1 MNMHGPQNV
10 MAETELKHLAA
21 TVQQI
26 ITPASNSPIIGMY
39 QDSLLG
45 AYRFTREKIDLTPR
59 QAMNLLM
66 AYKNIDIDALL
77 SLEGK
82 ITNFDVLSQI
92 MPHIT
97 MTIKNK
103 LMGENEDFATTNNVM
118 EIRNGKYVRGHME
131 KSVLGSTT
139 NGIIHRAFNDFGP
152 DRAAAFIDDLQAI
165 VTEYMKTSSYS
176 VGISDLLADK
186 NTMTQITSTIATQKM
201 EAKKLMDSVHLGIF
215 KNETANSNAAEFE
228 NQITNIMK
236 KADNDAGKIGS
247 KSLSKNNRF
256 LMIVNSG
263 SKGNM
268 INISQMISCLGQQAV
283 EGKRIP
289 YGLDSRTLPH
299 YFKYDDSPGARGYI
313 ENSYISGLTAPEL
326 FFHAMGGRIGLID
339 TAVKSVSWETPIVLI
354 DNGRPLYTEIGRWID
369 GIIDV
374 SEQVK
379 KYEEKNMEL
388 VDIPNGTVFVPT
400 MNEHGEV
407 TWEEITAVTR
417 HDPGNVLYQIKSL
430 GGREV
435 IVTESKS
442 LLIWNKEKGIFEE
455 ILTPDIRVGDCLPV
469 TMELCEPPVVLN
481 EIDVSAYLPKNKYV
495 YGSDFNKATQ
505 MMNSAMEGREK
516 IPAGWWNEH
525 NGKDFV
531 LPYTKKSSLQRTN
544 VRSNTDVI
552 MDGYIYP
559 YHAQRIDSKMPEK
572 FELNF
577 ENGQFIG
584 LFLADGH
591 AYESAVYITKNNEN
605 VQTFVK
611 TWFENHGISYE
622 VRDNQNKVGKST
634 SICGHSGVLANL
646 LNGLVGKGAA
656 EKHVPTEAFIAN
668 IEFVKGML
676 SGYFSGDGT
685 VSKNSVE
692 ACSSSKRLIEGISM
706 LCSRIG
712 VFCKV
717 FSTQLKRNNLG
728 TKNIRPSYRISI
740 RANWGRTFAEN
751 IQLIENN
758 KQAKL
763 SAIRWGDAHIN
774 FAHHNNVV
782 LDPIVSIT
790 PLSPEKYPK
799 MYDLTI
805 PKTLNFGI
813 ANGLQV
819 RDTSSTGYIQR
830 RLIKG
835 LEDLKVEYDMTVRNS
850 NGKIVQFAYGDD
862 GFDSTKVE
870 NQQIPLAG
878 MSVEDVYMMYDIARI
893 TDKERGS
900 KDIYT
905 PAIVNKIRGEVEE
918 TRKKCRQYIDRML
931 ADREELV
938 KNVFKYKDDAGVK
951 VPVAFKHIINNVAG
965 SMGLDAH
972 SMVDITPL
980 ETFIMVEEYFHKLEK
995 LHYVRPT
1002 NLFRIMYYFYL
1013 NPRDLLC
1020 VKRYNKAALTV
1031 LLETIVLK
1039 YKQAVVNPGDMVGV
1053 IAGQSIGEPTTQ
1065 LTLNSFVYETEI
1077 LVRNAKG
1084 EIKCVQIG
1092 DFAKWG
1098 IDTSR
1103 KIEYMDAKDTTY
1115 AELCEFYEVPSATE
1129 DGRTVWRRIEAV
1141 TKHPVINEDGT
1152 NTMLKVTT
1160 KGQREII
1167 ATKAKSFL
1175 QLIDGKIVG
1184 VNGSELQV
1192 GDYLPV
1198 SKKALD
1204 FTERNSFD
1212 LREILSPKEY
1222 IYGTEME
1229 KARSHMHEYHWWMKH
1244 AGKSFVLPYAR
1255 SDSAYVALNGG
1266 HNKGYKTQFVYKPG
1280 CVYTTTNSIGNYE
1293 IPETMPLDYDF
1304 GYLIGAYCAE
1314 GCMTKHQVSIANNVN
1329 EYLAPIERWC
1339 AKHNLTTKIYCHK
1352 NKIQEGWTSQDIRI
1366 YNTVLCRILD
1376 KLCGKLSHNKFVSDI
1391 IMFSNRE
1398 CILGFLDAYI
1408 SGDGCVNKD
1417 QNGRIKDIAMSSV
1430 SHRMLTQVQVMLKNI
1445 GVISKM
1451 HKCPKQETNN
1461 RGSKD
1466 IKQGYLLR
1474 VANKQSQKLAS
1485 LLNLSID
1492 YKRERIAKLLT
1503 QDFKYD
1509 YCGSDLQIPNIINGE
1524 TIMQARDGRCSDL
1537 EFDQIISIE
1546 EVPNTTPYAYDLTVE
1561 DTRNFDCMNGLAQR
1575 DTFHLAGVSSKSNVT
1590 RGVPRIEEILNLTK
1604 SQKSTSLTVHLKPM
1618 DEQHMDRAV
1627 KYAKMLEHTKLAD
1640 VVKSMQICFDP
1651 AEDDT
1656 RIADDREFMRQFI
1669 EFERMMEECGAET
1682 SMSEKSKW
1690 VLRMEMD
1697 EETMLD
1703 KNITMDDVHFAL
1715 KNSTLGQDITCSYSD
1730 YNSDKLVFRIRSST
1744 FGQSKKK
1751 TKNAPASLD
1760 LSDDI
1765 SMLRSYQ
1772 DSILNSVVL
1781 RGVTGIVNVLP
1792 RKLQNMVDKEDG
1804 KYVRKDMWV
1813 LDTTG
1818 TNLLDTLAL
1827 DYIDPY
1833 RTYSNDIKEV
1843 FDVLGIDAARQT
1855 IFDEMTDVMEA
1866 SDVYINYH
1874 HLSLL
1879 CDRMTL
1885 TKGMVSIYRTGILSD
1900 DIGPVAKSTF
1910 EVHTKVL
1917 LDAAR
1922 RAEFDHIRGVSA
1934 NVMCGQQGLYGTNA
1948 FQVVLDMKAMSKIE
1962 DTMVDVQTDDVEK
1975 MMAEMGLG
1983 TEDGCVSKI
1992 KNNIKYLN
2000 RENTGECDDNYDM
2013 GF

>member
-1 MNMHGPQNV
+1 MHLGQNI

-26 ITPASNSPIIGMY
+26 ITPTSNSPIIGMY

-77 SLEGK
+77 QLK
-82 ITNFDVLSQI
+82 DNITNFDVLSQI

-97 MTIKNK
+97 MTVKNK
-103 LMGENEDFATTNNVM
+103 LIKDDEDYSTSNNVM
-118 EIRNGKYVRGHME
+118 EIRNGKYIRGQMD

-139 NGIIHRAFNDFGP
+139 NGLIHRAFNDFAP
-152 DRAAAFIDDLQAI
+152 ERAAEFIDDLQAI

-201 EAKKLMDSVHLGIF
+201 EAKKLIDSVHLGVF
-215 KNETANSNAAEFE
+215 KNETANSNAVEFE

-469 TMELCEPPVVLN
+469 TKSLCDIDIGCNAYTEN
-481 EIDVSAYLPKNKYV
+481 EIKQFHERICDGDSMVFP
-495 YGSDFNKATQ
+495 D
-505 MMNSAMEGREK
+505 
-516 IPAGWWNEH
+516 
-525 NGKDFV
+525 DFV
-531 LPYTKKSSLQRTN
+531 LN
-544 VRSNTDVI
+544 I
-552 MDGYIYP
+552 
-559 YHAQRIDSKMPEK
+559 
-572 FELNF
+572 
-577 ENGQFIG
+577 
-584 LFLADGH
+584 
-591 AYESAVYITKNNEN
+591 NNCRLLYDCIN
-605 VQTFVK
+605 L
-611 TWFENHGISYE
+611 YM
-622 VRDNQNKVGKST
+622 NK
-634 SICGHSGVLANL
+634 
-646 LNGLVGKGAA
+646 
-656 EKHVPTEAFIAN
+656 
-668 IEFVKGML
+668 
-676 SGYFSGDGT
+676 T
-685 VSKNSVE
+685 VSTCYETYSEKDRNIIGMAFS
-692 ACSSSKRLIEGISM
+692 RLGK
-706 LCSRIG
+706 
-712 VFCKV
+712 FCEFRGNDICMFMSEYETV
-717 FSTQLKRNNLG
+717 
-728 TKNIRPSYRISI
+728 
-740 RANWGRTFAEN
+740 
-751 IQLIENN
+751 
-758 KQAKL
+758 
-763 SAIRWGDAHIN
+763 
-774 FAHHNNVV
+774 NNVV

-905 PAIVNKIRGEVEE
+905 PAIVNKIRGEVDE
-918 TRKKCRQYIDRML
+918 TRKMCRKYIDRML
-931 ADREELV
+931 SDREDLV
-938 KNVFKYKDDAGVK
+938 KDVFKYKDDAGVR
-951 VPVAFKHIINNVAG
+951 VPVAFKHLINNVAG
-965 SMGLDAH
+965 SMKLDAH
-972 SMVDITPL
+972 SMVDISPL
-980 ETFIMVEEYFHKLEK
+980 ETFILVETYFQKLEK

-1002 NLFRIMYYFYL
+1002 NLFRIMYFFYL

-1020 VKRYNKAALTV
+1020 VKRYNKTALTV
-1031 LLETIVLK
+1031 LLETVVLK

-1175 QLIDGKIVG
+1175 QLVDGKIVG

-1198 SKKALD
+1198 SKKPLD
-1204 FTERNSFD
+1204 FTERKSFD

-1229 KARSHMHEYHWWMKH
+1229 KARSHMHENRWWMKH

-1255 SDSAYVALNGG
+1255 SDSAYCALNGG
-1266 HNKGYKTQFVYKPG
+1266 HNKGSKTQFVYKPG

-1314 GCMTKHQVSIANNVN
+1314 GCMTKHQISIANNAN

-1366 YNTVLCRILD
+1366 YNTVLCRILE

-1408 SGDGCVNKD
+1408 SGDGCVNKSKD
-1417 QNGRIKDIAMSSV
+1417 RITDISVGSV
-1430 SHRMLTQVQVMLKNI
+1430 SHKMLTQVQVMMKNI
-1445 GVISKM
+1445 GVLGKM
-1451 HKCPKQETNN
+1451 YKCTKRESNN

-1466 IKQGYLLR
+1466 IKQGFMLR
-1474 VANKQSQKLAS
+1474 VTNKQAQTLGR

-1492 YKRERIAKLLT
+1492 YKRERIAELLT
-1503 QDFKYD
+1503 QDFKYE

-1561 DTRNFDCMNGLAQR
+1561 DTRNFDCMNGLCGR

-1604 SQKSTSLTVHLKPM
+1604 SQKSTSLTVHLKPT

-1656 RIADDREFMRQFI
+1656 RITDDRDFMRQFI
-1669 EFERMMEECGAET
+1669 EFERMMQECGSET
-1682 SMSEKSKW
+1682 NASEKSKW

-1715 KNSTLGQDITCSYSD
+1715 KNSVLGEDITCSYSD

-1751 TKNAPASLD
+1751 TKNVAVSLD

-1765 SMLRSYQ
+1765 SMLRAYQ
-1772 DSILNSVVL
+1772 DTILNSVVL
-1781 RGVTGIVNVLP
+1781 RGITGIVNVLP
-1792 RKLQNMVDKEDG
+1792 RKLQNMVSKEDG
-1804 KYVRKDMWV
+1804 KYSRKDMWV

-1827 DYIDPY
+1827 EYIDST

-1855 IFDEMTDVMEA
+1855 IFDEMTDVMDA

-1900 DIGPVAKSTF
+1900 DVGPIAKSTF

-1948 FQVVLDMKAMSKIE
+1948 FQVVLDMKEMAKLE
-1962 DTMVDVQTDDVEK
+1962 DKMVNAEEDDVEK
-1975 MMAEMGLG
+1975 MMAKMGLG
-1983 TEDGCVSKI
+1983 TADGCVSKI
-1992 KNNIKYLN
+1992 ANNIKYLN
-2000 RENTGECDDNYDM
+2000 REQTGRCNDDYDM

>member
-10 MAETELKHLAA
+10 MAETELKHLAS
-21 TVQQI
+21 TVSQI

-45 AYRFTREKIDLTPR
+45 AFRFTREKIDLTPR

-66 AYKNIDIDALL
+66 AYKNIDVDALVA
-77 SLEGK
+77 LEGK
-82 ITNFDVLSQI
+82 ITNFDILSQI

-97 MTIKNK
+97 MTVKNK
-103 LMGENEDFATTNNVM
+103 LIGENEDFATSNNVM
-118 EIRNGKYVRGHME
+118 EIRDGKYIRGQME
-131 KSVLGSTT
+131 KSVLGATT

-152 DRAAAFIDDLQAI
+152 DRAAEFIDDLQAV

-176 VGISDLLADK
+176 VGISDLLAD
-186 NTMTQITSTIATQKM
+186 NTTMTQITSTIATQKM

-215 KNETANSNAAEFE
+215 KNETAYSNAAEFE

-339 TAVKSVSWETPIVLI
+339 TAVK
-354 DNGRPLYTEIGRWID
+354 
-369 GIIDV
+369 
-374 SEQVK
+374 
-379 KYEEKNMEL
+379 
-388 VDIPNGTVFVPT
+388 
-400 MNEHGEV
+400 
-407 TWEEITAVTR
+407 
-417 HDPGNVLYQIKSL
+417 
-430 GGREV
+430 
-435 IVTESKS
+435 
-442 LLIWNKEKGIFEE
+442 
-455 ILTPDIRVGDCLPV
+455 
-469 TMELCEPPVVLN
+469 
-481 EIDVSAYLPKNKYV
+481 
-495 YGSDFNKATQ
+495 
-505 MMNSAMEGREK
+505 
-516 IPAGWWNEH
+516 
-525 NGKDFV
+525 
-531 LPYTKKSSLQRTN
+531 
-544 VRSNTDVI
+544 
-552 MDGYIYP
+552 
-559 YHAQRIDSKMPEK
+559 
-572 FELNF
+572 
-577 ENGQFIG
+577 
-584 LFLADGH
+584 
-591 AYESAVYITKNNEN
+591 
-605 VQTFVK
+605 
-611 TWFENHGISYE
+611 
-622 VRDNQNKVGKST
+622 
-634 SICGHSGVLANL
+634 
-646 LNGLVGKGAA
+646 
-656 EKHVPTEAFIAN
+656 
-668 IEFVKGML
+668 
-676 SGYFSGDGT
+676 
-685 VSKNSVE
+685 
-692 ACSSSKRLIEGISM
+692 
-706 LCSRIG
+706 
-712 VFCKV
+712 
-717 FSTQLKRNNLG
+717 
-728 TKNIRPSYRISI
+728 
-740 RANWGRTFAEN
+740 
-751 IQLIENN
+751 
-758 KQAKL
+758 
-763 SAIRWGDAHIN
+763 
-774 FAHHNNVV
+774 
-782 LDPIVSIT
+782 
-790 PLSPEKYPK
+790 
-799 MYDLTI
+799 
-805 PKTLNFGI
+805 
-813 ANGLQV
+813 
-819 RDTSSTGYIQR
+819 TSSTGYIQR

-850 NGKIVQFAYGDD
+850 NGKIIQFAYGDD

-870 NQQIPLAG
+870 NQQIPLVG

-918 TRKKCRQYIDRML
+918 TRKMCRQYIDRML
-931 ADREELV
+931 DDREELV
-938 KNVFKYKDDAGVK
+938 KNVFKYKDDAGVRL
-951 VPVAFKHIINNVAG
+951 PVAFKHIINNVVG

-972 SMVDITPL
+972 SIVDISPL
-980 ETFIMVEEYFHKLEK
+980 ETFILVEEYYQKLEK

-1002 NLFRIMYYFYL
+1002 NLFRIMYFFYL

-1020 VKRYNKAALTV
+1020 VKRYNKSALTV
-1031 LLETIVLK
+1031 LLETVVLK
-1039 YKQAVVNPGDMVGV
+1039 YKQAIVNPGDMVGV

-1077 LVRNAKG
+1077 LVRNSKG

-1103 KIEYMDAKDTTY
+1103 KIDYMDDKDTTY

-1129 DGRTVWRRIEAV
+1129 EGLTVWRRIEAV

-1198 SKKALD
+1198 SKITYAL
-1204 FTERNSFD
+1204 
-1212 LREILSPKEY
+1212 
-1222 IYGTEME
+1222 
-1229 KARSHMHEYHWWMKH
+1229 
-1244 AGKSFVLPYAR
+1244 
-1255 SDSAYVALNGG
+1255 
-1266 HNKGYKTQFVYKPG
+1266 
-1280 CVYTTTNSIGNYE
+1280 
-1293 IPETMPLDYDF
+1293 
-1304 GYLIGAYCAE
+1304 
-1314 GCMTKHQVSIANNVN
+1314 
-1329 EYLAPIERWC
+1329 
-1339 AKHNLTTKIYCHK
+1339 
-1352 NKIQEGWTSQDIRI
+1352 
-1366 YNTVLCRILD
+1366 
-1376 KLCGKLSHNKFVSDI
+1376 
-1391 IMFSNRE
+1391 
-1398 CILGFLDAYI
+1398 
-1408 SGDGCVNKD
+1408 
-1417 QNGRIKDIAMSSV
+1417 SV
-1430 SHRMLTQVQVMLKNI
+1430 SHGFIGDIYPIADIESNI
-1445 GVISKM
+1445 
-1451 HKCPKQETNN
+1451 
-1461 RGSKD
+1461 
-1466 IKQGYLLR
+1466 
-1474 VANKQSQKLAS
+1474 
-1485 LLNLSID
+1485 
-1492 YKRERIAKLLT
+1492 
-1503 QDFKYD
+1503 
-1509 YCGSDLQIPNIINGE
+1509 IPNIINGE
-1524 TIMQARDGRCSDL
+1524 TIMQDRDGRCSDI
-1537 EFDQIISIE
+1537 EFDQIVSIE

-1561 DTRNFDCMNGLAQR
+1561 DTRNFDCMNGLCSR
-1575 DTFHLAGVSSKSNVT
+1575 DTFHLSGVASKSNVT

-1604 SQKSTSLTVHLKPM
+1604 SQKSTSLTVHLKQV

-1627 KYAKMLEHTKLAD
+1627 KYAKMLEHTKLSN

-1651 AEDDT
+1651 SEDDT
-1656 RIADDREFMRQFI
+1656 RIADDREFMRQFM
-1669 EFERMMEECGAET
+1669 EFEGMMQECGAEKNAA
-1682 SMSEKSKW
+1682 EKSKW

-1715 KNSTLGQDITCSYSD
+1715 KNSALGEDITCSYSD

-1751 TKNAPASLD
+1751 NKNAPVSLD

-1772 DSILNSVVL
+1772 DTILNSVML

-1804 KYVRKDMWV
+1804 KYIRKDMWV

-1843 FDVLGIDAARQT
+1843 FRVLGIDAARQT
-1855 IFDEMTDVMEA
+1855 IFDEMTDVMET

-1900 DIGPVAKSTF
+1900 DVGPIAKSTF

-1934 NVMCGQQGLYGTNA
+1934 NVMCGQQGFYGTNA
-1948 FQVVLDMKAMSKIE
+1948 FQVVLDMKEMAKLE
-1962 DTMVDVQTDDVEK
+1962 DTLVDEGTDDVDK

-1983 TEDGCVSKI
+1983 AADGCVSKI
-1992 KNNIKYLN
+1992 ANNIRYLN
-2000 RENTGECDDNYDM
+2000 AEKTGECKDDYDM

>member
-1 MNMHGPQNV
+1 
-10 MAETELKHLAA
+10 
-21 TVQQI
+21 
-26 ITPASNSPIIGMY
+26 
-39 QDSLLG
+39 
-45 AYRFTREKIDLTPR
+45 
-59 QAMNLLM
+59 
-66 AYKNIDIDALL
+66 
-77 SLEGK
+77 
-82 ITNFDVLSQI
+82 
-92 MPHIT
+92 
-97 MTIKNK
+97 
-103 LMGENEDFATTNNVM
+103 
-118 EIRNGKYVRGHME
+118 
-131 KSVLGSTT
+131 
-139 NGIIHRAFNDFGP
+139 
-152 DRAAAFIDDLQAI
+152 
-165 VTEYMKTSSYS
+165 
-176 VGISDLLADK
+176 
-186 NTMTQITSTIATQKM
+186 
-201 EAKKLMDSVHLGIF
+201 
-215 KNETANSNAAEFE
+215 
-228 NQITNIMK
+228 
-236 KADNDAGKIGS
+236 
-247 KSLSKNNRF
+247 
-256 LMIVNSG
+256 
-263 SKGNM
+263 
-268 INISQMISCLGQQAV
+268 
-283 EGKRIP
+283 
-289 YGLDSRTLPH
+289 
-299 YFKYDDSPGARGYI
+299 
-313 ENSYISGLTAPEL
+313 
-326 FFHAMGGRIGLID
+326 
-339 TAVKSVSWETPIVLI
+339 
-354 DNGRPLYTEIGRWID
+354 
-369 GIIDV
+369 
-374 SEQVK
+374 
-379 KYEEKNMEL
+379 
-388 VDIPNGTVFVPT
+388 
-400 MNEHGEV
+400 
-407 TWEEITAVTR
+407 
-417 HDPGNVLYQIKSL
+417 
-430 GGREV
+430 
-435 IVTESKS
+435 
-442 LLIWNKEKGIFEE
+442 
-455 ILTPDIRVGDCLPV
+455 
-469 TMELCEPPVVLN
+469 
-481 EIDVSAYLPKNKYV
+481 
-495 YGSDFNKATQ
+495 
-505 MMNSAMEGREK
+505 
-516 IPAGWWNEH
+516 
-525 NGKDFV
+525 
-531 LPYTKKSSLQRTN
+531 
-544 VRSNTDVI
+544 
-552 MDGYIYP
+552 
-559 YHAQRIDSKMPEK
+559 
-572 FELNF
+572 
-577 ENGQFIG
+577 
-584 LFLADGH
+584 
-591 AYESAVYITKNNEN
+591 
-605 VQTFVK
+605 
-611 TWFENHGISYE
+611 
-622 VRDNQNKVGKST
+622 
-634 SICGHSGVLANL
+634 
-646 LNGLVGKGAA
+646 
-656 EKHVPTEAFIAN
+656 
-668 IEFVKGML
+668 
-676 SGYFSGDGT
+676 
-685 VSKNSVE
+685 
-692 ACSSSKRLIEGISM
+692 
-706 LCSRIG
+706 
-712 VFCKV
+712 
-717 FSTQLKRNNLG
+717 
-728 TKNIRPSYRISI
+728 
-740 RANWGRTFAEN
+740 
-751 IQLIENN
+751 
-758 KQAKL
+758 
-763 SAIRWGDAHIN
+763 
-774 FAHHNNVV
+774 
-782 LDPIVSIT
+782 
-790 PLSPEKYPK
+790 
-799 MYDLTI
+799 
-805 PKTLNFGI
+805 
-813 ANGLQV
+813 
-819 RDTSSTGYIQR
+819 
-830 RLIKG
+830 
-835 LEDLKVEYDMTVRNS
+835 
-850 NGKIVQFAYGDD
+850 
-862 GFDSTKVE
+862 
-870 NQQIPLAG
+870 
-878 MSVEDVYMMYDIARI
+878 
-893 TDKERGS
+893 
-900 KDIYT
+900 
-905 PAIVNKIRGEVEE
+905 
-918 TRKKCRQYIDRML
+918 
-931 ADREELV
+931 
-938 KNVFKYKDDAGVK
+938 
-951 VPVAFKHIINNVAG
+951 
-965 SMGLDAH
+965 
-972 SMVDITPL
+972 
-980 ETFIMVEEYFHKLEK
+980 
-995 LHYVRPT
+995 
-1002 NLFRIMYYFYL
+1002 
-1013 NPRDLLC
+1013 
-1020 VKRYNKAALTV
+1020 
-1031 LLETIVLK
+1031 
-1039 YKQAVVNPGDMVGV
+1039 
-1053 IAGQSIGEPTTQ
+1053 
-1065 LTLNSFVYETEI
+1065 
-1077 LVRNAKG
+1077 
-1084 EIKCVQIG
+1084 
-1092 DFAKWG
+1092 
-1098 IDTSR
+1098 
-1103 KIEYMDAKDTTY
+1103 
-1115 AELCEFYEVPSATE
+1115 
-1129 DGRTVWRRIEAV
+1129 
-1141 TKHPVINEDGT
+1141 
-1152 NTMLKVTT
+1152 
-1160 KGQREII
+1160 
-1167 ATKAKSFL
+1167 
-1175 QLIDGKIVG
+1175 
-1184 VNGSELQV
+1184 
-1192 GDYLPV
+1192 
-1198 SKKALD
+1198 
-1204 FTERNSFD
+1204 
-1212 LREILSPKEY
+1212 
-1222 IYGTEME
+1222 ME

-1255 SDSAYVALNGG
+1255 SDSAYSALNGG

-1408 SGDGCVNKD
+1408 SGDGCVNKVR
-1417 QNGRIKDIAMSSV
+1417 GRVTDISVGSV
-1430 SHRMLTQVQVMLKNI
+1430 SHRMLTQVQVMMKNI
-1445 GVISKM
+1445 GVLGKM
-1451 HKCPKQETNN
+1451 YKCTKRESNN

-1466 IKQGYLLR
+1466 IKQGYMLR
-1474 VANKQSQKLAS
+1474 VTNKQAQILGS

-1492 YKRERIAKLLT
+1492 YKRERIAELLT

-1524 TIMQARDGRCSDL
+1524 TIMQERDGRCSDL

-1561 DTRNFDCMNGLAQR
+1561 DTRNFDCMNGLCGR
-1575 DTFHLAGVSSKSNVT
+1575 DTFHHSGVASKSNVT

-1772 DSILNSVVL
+1772 DLILNSVVL

>member
-1 MNMHGPQNV
+1 MVRRDLENYFLSIEMNMHGPQNV

-97 MTIKNK
+97 LTIKNK
-103 LMGENEDFATTNNVM
+103 LIGENEDFATTNNVM

-339 TAVKSVSWETPIVLI
+339 TAVK
-354 DNGRPLYTEIGRWID
+354 
-369 GIIDV
+369 
-374 SEQVK
+374 
-379 KYEEKNMEL
+379 
-388 VDIPNGTVFVPT
+388 
-400 MNEHGEV
+400 
-407 TWEEITAVTR
+407 
-417 HDPGNVLYQIKSL
+417 
-430 GGREV
+430 
-435 IVTESKS
+435 
-442 LLIWNKEKGIFEE
+442 
-455 ILTPDIRVGDCLPV
+455 
-469 TMELCEPPVVLN
+469 
-481 EIDVSAYLPKNKYV
+481 
-495 YGSDFNKATQ
+495 
-505 MMNSAMEGREK
+505 
-516 IPAGWWNEH
+516 
-525 NGKDFV
+525 
-531 LPYTKKSSLQRTN
+531 
-544 VRSNTDVI
+544 
-552 MDGYIYP
+552 
-559 YHAQRIDSKMPEK
+559 
-572 FELNF
+572 
-577 ENGQFIG
+577 
-584 LFLADGH
+584 
-591 AYESAVYITKNNEN
+591 
-605 VQTFVK
+605 
-611 TWFENHGISYE
+611 
-622 VRDNQNKVGKST
+622 
-634 SICGHSGVLANL
+634 
-646 LNGLVGKGAA
+646 
-656 EKHVPTEAFIAN
+656 
-668 IEFVKGML
+668 
-676 SGYFSGDGT
+676 
-685 VSKNSVE
+685 
-692 ACSSSKRLIEGISM
+692 
-706 LCSRIG
+706 
-712 VFCKV
+712 
-717 FSTQLKRNNLG
+717 
-728 TKNIRPSYRISI
+728 
-740 RANWGRTFAEN
+740 
-751 IQLIENN
+751 
-758 KQAKL
+758 
-763 SAIRWGDAHIN
+763 
-774 FAHHNNVV
+774 
-782 LDPIVSIT
+782 
-790 PLSPEKYPK
+790 
-799 MYDLTI
+799 
-805 PKTLNFGI
+805 
-813 ANGLQV
+813 
-819 RDTSSTGYIQR
+819 TSSTGYIQR

-938 KNVFKYKDDAGVK
+938 KNVFKYKDDAGVR

-1020 VKRYNKAALTV
+1020 VKRYNKAALLV

-1175 QLIDGKIVG
+1175 QLVDGKIVG

-1255 SDSAYVALNGG
+1255 SDSAYSALNGG

-1408 SGDGCVNKD
+1408 SGDGCVNKVR
-1417 QNGRIKDIAMSSV
+1417 GRVTDISVGSV
-1430 SHRMLTQVQVMLKNI
+1430 SHRMLTQVQVMMKNI
-1445 GVISKM
+1445 GVLGKM
-1451 HKCPKQETNN
+1451 YKCTKRESNN

-1466 IKQGYLLR
+1466 IKQGYMLR
-1474 VANKQSQKLAS
+1474 VTNKQAQILGS

-1492 YKRERIAKLLT
+1492 YKRERIAELLT

-1524 TIMQARDGRCSDL
+1524 TIMQERDGRCSDL

-1561 DTRNFDCMNGLAQR
+1561 DTRNFDCMNGLCGR
-1575 DTFHLAGVSSKSNVT
+1575 DTFHHSGVASKSNVT

-1772 DSILNSVVL
+1772 DLILNSVVL

>member
-10 MAETELKHLAA
+10 MAETELKHLAS
-21 TVQQI
+21 TVSQI

-45 AYRFTREKIDLTPR
+45 AFRFTREKIDLTPR

-66 AYKNIDIDALL
+66 AYKNIDVDALL
-77 SLEGK
+77 ALEDK
-82 ITNFDVLSQI
+82 ITNFDILSQI

-97 MTIKNK
+97 MTVKNK
-103 LMGENEDFATTNNVM
+103 LIGENEDFATSNNVM
-118 EIRNGKYVRGHME
+118 EIRDGKYIRGQME
-131 KSVLGSTT
+131 KSVLGATT

-152 DRAAAFIDDLQAI
+152 DRAAEFIDDLQAV

-176 VGISDLLADK
+176 VGISDLLAD
-186 NTMTQITSTIATQKM
+186 NTTMTQITSTIATQKM

-215 KNETANSNAAEFE
+215 KNETAYSNAAEFE

-374 SEQVK
+374 SQTVK
-379 KYEEKNMEL
+379 KYDEKNMEL

-469 TMELCEPPVVLN
+469 TMDLCEPPVVLD
-481 EIDVSAYLPKNKYV
+481 EIDVSAYLPKNMYV
-495 YGSDFNKATQ
+495 YGTDFNQATL
-505 MMNSAMEGREK
+505 MMNAAMGGRGK

-525 NGKDFV
+525 NGKEFE
-531 LPYTKKSSLQRTN
+531 LPYTKKASLQRVN

-552 MDGYIYP
+552 ADGYIYP

-572 FELNF
+572 FKLNY

-591 AYESAVYITKNNEN
+591 AYKTVVYITKNNEN

-611 TWFENHGISYE
+611 SWFDKHSISYE
-622 VRDNQNKVGKST
+622 VRENSNDYGKST
-634 SICGHSGVLANL
+634 SICGHSGVLASL

-656 EKHVPTEAFIAN
+656 DKHVPTESFVAN
-668 IEFVKGML
+668 IDFVKGLL

-685 VSKNSVE
+685 VGKNSVE

-717 FSTQLKRNNLG
+717 FMTQLKSNNFG
-728 TKNIRPSYRISI
+728 TKNIRPSHRISI
-740 RANWGRTFAEN
+740 RANWGKAFAEN
-751 IQLIENN
+751 ITLIENN

-763 SAIRWGDAHIN
+763 IAIRWGDAHVN

-805 PKTLNFGI
+805 PTTLNFGI

-850 NGKIVQFAYGDD
+850 NGKIIQFAYGDD

-870 NQQIPLAG
+870 NQQIPLVG

-918 TRKKCRQYIDRML
+918 TRKMCRQYIDRML
-931 ADREELV
+931 DDREELV
-938 KNVFKYKDDAGVK
+938 KNVFKYKDDAGVRL
-951 VPVAFKHIINNVAG
+951 PVAFKHIINNVVG

-972 SMVDITPL
+972 SMVDISPL
-980 ETFIMVEEYFHKLEK
+980 ETFILVEEYYQKLEK

-1002 NLFRIMYYFYL
+1002 NLFRIMYFFYL

-1020 VKRYNKAALTV
+1020 VKRYNKSALTV
-1031 LLETIVLK
+1031 LLETVVLK
-1039 YKQAVVNPGDMVGV
+1039 YKQAIVNPGDMVGV

-1065 LTLNSFVYETEI
+1065 LTLNSFVYETEL
-1077 LVRNAKG
+1077 LVRNSKG

-1103 KIEYMDAKDTTY
+1103 KIDYMDDKDTTY

-1129 DGRTVWRRIEAV
+1129 EGLTVWRRIEAV

-1184 VNGSELQV
+1184 VNGSELNV

-1198 SKKALD
+1198 SKITYAL
-1204 FTERNSFD
+1204 
-1212 LREILSPKEY
+1212 
-1222 IYGTEME
+1222 
-1229 KARSHMHEYHWWMKH
+1229 
-1244 AGKSFVLPYAR
+1244 
-1255 SDSAYVALNGG
+1255 
-1266 HNKGYKTQFVYKPG
+1266 
-1280 CVYTTTNSIGNYE
+1280 
-1293 IPETMPLDYDF
+1293 
-1304 GYLIGAYCAE
+1304 
-1314 GCMTKHQVSIANNVN
+1314 
-1329 EYLAPIERWC
+1329 
-1339 AKHNLTTKIYCHK
+1339 
-1352 NKIQEGWTSQDIRI
+1352 
-1366 YNTVLCRILD
+1366 
-1376 KLCGKLSHNKFVSDI
+1376 
-1391 IMFSNRE
+1391 
-1398 CILGFLDAYI
+1398 
-1408 SGDGCVNKD
+1408 
-1417 QNGRIKDIAMSSV
+1417 SV
-1430 SHRMLTQVQVMLKNI
+1430 SHGFIGDIYPIADIESNI
-1445 GVISKM
+1445 
-1451 HKCPKQETNN
+1451 
-1461 RGSKD
+1461 
-1466 IKQGYLLR
+1466 
-1474 VANKQSQKLAS
+1474 
-1485 LLNLSID
+1485 
-1492 YKRERIAKLLT
+1492 
-1503 QDFKYD
+1503 
-1509 YCGSDLQIPNIINGE
+1509 IPNIINGE

-1561 DTRNFDCMNGLAQR
+1561 DTRNFDCMNGLCCL
-1575 DTFHLAGVSSKSNVT
+1575 DTFHLSGVASKSNVT

-1604 SQKSTSLTVHLKPM
+1604 SQKSTSLTVHLKQV

-1627 KYAKMLEHTKLAD
+1627 KYAKMLEHTKLSN

-1651 AEDDT
+1651 SEEDT
-1656 RIADDREFMRQFI
+1656 RIADDREFMRQFM
-1669 EFERMMEECGAET
+1669 EFEGMMQECGAEKNAA
-1682 SMSEKSKW
+1682 EKSKW

-1715 KNSTLGQDITCSYSD
+1715 KNSALGEDITCSYSD

-1751 TKNAPASLD
+1751 NKNAPVSLD

-1772 DSILNSVVL
+1772 DTILNSVML

-1804 KYVRKDMWV
+1804 KYIRKDMWV

-1843 FDVLGIDAARQT
+1843 FRVLGIDAARQT
-1855 IFDEMTDVMEA
+1855 IFDEMTDVMET

-1900 DIGPVAKSTF
+1900 DVGPIAKSTF

-1934 NVMCGQQGLYGTNA
+1934 NVMCGQQGFYGTNA
-1948 FQVVLDMKAMSKIE
+1948 FQVVLDMKEMAKLE
-1962 DTMVDVQTDDVEK
+1962 DTLVDEGTDDVDK

-1983 TEDGCVSKI
+1983 AADGCVSKI
-1992 KNNIKYLN
+1992 ANNIRYLN
-2000 RENTGECDDNYDM
+2000 KEKTGECKDDYDM